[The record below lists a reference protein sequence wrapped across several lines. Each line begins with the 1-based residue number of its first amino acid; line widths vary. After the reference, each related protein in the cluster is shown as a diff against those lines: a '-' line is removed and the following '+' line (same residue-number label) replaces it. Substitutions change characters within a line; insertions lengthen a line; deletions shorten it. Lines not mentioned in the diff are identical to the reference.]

1 MSSSGFAPNSTR
13 SAAAPSATTPTSSSR
28 SSAAA
33 FDVADAHRLERRHPP
48 LDHADDLE
56 QRVAVRVERRPGVG
70 PARDPA
76 RRRGANAGTPRARA
90 RRAPSPSRPRTPAP
104 RPHGRRCRGSPR
116 SSARGTSPRSFIS
129 RAPSAESIEPCSI
142 ESTPARTARMM
153 PSGPIACA
161 PTTRPH
167 ECASS
172 TAASSSS
179 CVNAV
184 KSWVIPGV
192 STPPVA
198 TSLIAVAPARISS
211 RTARRSASGPSTS
224 RANPTLCPWPP
235 VIVSAWPAARIL
247 GPAMRPSLDA
257 ERPPGSPSR
266 RARPGPAPSSRRDR
280 AFARRCGRP

>member
-1 MSSSGFAPNSTR
+1 
-13 SAAAPSATTPTSSSR
+13 
-28 SSAAA
+28 
-33 FDVADAHRLERRHPP
+33 
-48 LDHADDLE
+48 
-56 QRVAVRVERRPGVG
+56 
-70 PARDPA
+70 
-76 RRRGANAGTPRARA
+76 
-90 RRAPSPSRPRTPAP
+90 
-104 RPHGRRCRGSPR
+104 
-116 SSARGTSPRSFIS
+116 
-129 RAPSAESIEPCSI
+129 
-142 ESTPARTARMM
+142 MM

-224 RANPTLCPWPP
+224 RANPTLWPWPP
-235 VIVSAWPAARIL
+235 VIVSARPAARIL
-247 GPAMRPSLDA
+247 GPAMRPRSTPSATWITESPRPPRSRTVVTPCSSVRAALRTALTVATASVVISRDSPAKSAPPSKHRCTWQSISPGVRVLPRPSISSASRA
-257 ERPPGSPSR
+257 ERGA
-266 RARPGPAPSSRRDR
+266 RACAPTHATRPSSTSTP
-280 AFARRCGRP
+280 ARCLTVRPSNSVTFET

>member
-1 MSSSGFAPNSTR
+1 M
-13 SAAAPSATTPTSSSR
+13 PTSGSR

-33 FDVADAHRLERRHPP
+33 FEVAERIACSGDMPHSTMRTISTSVLPCGLNGVPASVPHAILTPVRSERRNPSR
-48 LDHADDLE
+48 ASSTSA
-56 QRVAVRVERRPGVG
+56 VAFST
-70 PARDPA
+70 AY
-76 RRRGANAGTPRARA
+76 AGT
-90 RRAPSPSRPRTPAP
+90 
-104 RPHGRRCRGSPR
+104 
-116 SSARGTSPRSFIS
+116 SSAWSTMPRIAEIVGTWNVPRSFIS

-142 ESTPARTARMM
+142 ESTPARIARTI

-161 PTTRPH
+161 PTTRLH

-211 RTARRSASGPSTS
+211 RTARRSPSGPSTS
-224 RANPTLCPWPP
+224 RANPIWCPCPP
-235 VIVSAWPAARIL
+235 VIVSARPAARIL
-247 GPAMRPSLDA
+247 GPASRPRSTPRA
-257 ERPPGSPSR
+257 TWITESPRPPRSR
-266 RARPGPAPSSRRDR
+266 TVVTP
-280 AFARRCGRP
+280 